1 VSPTVSLIFF
11 NVIGLV
17 VAPFSLNSNA
27 PSPPRLE
34 FFSSGSNEVH
44 RVTIEHSP
52 FRIGRCETSDLRID
66 SAQVSREHAQIYQR
80 GGLWSIRDLGST
92 NGTQVNG
99 KLVRESF
106 LSDGDILAIA
116 ETEMT
121 FVAASVTPFQRM
133 ATQPIQ
139 LRASTKLPAILPSEI
154 SQMRALTEAM
164 LWQAIPLQLATVV
177 SLRSGHAVACFVHFT
192 EHTKSTSEF
201 MTGHAVCK
209 RYRELTRLQAI
220 EKAQLQS
227 TANQIFL
234 TADVADF
241 DSSQELFYQL
251 EQLRDETGH
260 DFELGVSISMQ
271 EIPDITVL
279 ENVFWEVRNAKML
292 LGLVNF
298 QGSSGQVLELG
309 SCAPDYL
316 VLSSKMLTGATAN
329 TQTLRRL
336 ELVLITCKQLGIKVV
351 LPHCDCQRTI
361 SQCRQL
367 GYEFALQT
375 ITSNEKVDR
384 QNEVCLAS

>member
-1 VSPTVSLIFF
+1 VGVPHSLIF

-17 VAPFSLNSNA
+17 VASFSLNSNE

-34 FFSSGSNEVH
+34 FFQNGSNEVH

-80 GGLWSIRDLGST
+80 GGMWSIRDLGST

-116 ETEMT
+116 ETEVT
-121 FVAASVTPFQRM
+121 FVASSVTPFQRM

-139 LRASTKLPAILPSEI
+139 LRASTKLPALLPCEI
-154 SQMRALTEAM
+154 SQMRALTEAT
-164 LWQAIPLQLATVV
+164 LWQAIPLHLATVV
-177 SLRSGHAVACFVHFT
+177 SFRSGQADACFVRFT
-192 EHTKSTSEF
+192 EHANSTPEF
-201 MTGHAVCK
+201 IIGHAVCK
-209 RYRELTRLQAI
+209 RYRELARLLSI
-220 EKAQLQS
+220 EMAHLEPA
-227 TANQIFL
+227 ANRIFL

-241 DSSQELFYQL
+241 ESSQELFDNL
-251 EQLRDETGH
+251 GQLRDETAH

-271 EIPDITVL
+271 EIPDTTAL
-279 ENVFWEVRNAKML
+279 EKAFWEVRNAKLL

-298 QGSSGQVLELG
+298 QGNSGQVLELG

-316 VLSSKMLTGATAN
+316 VLSSKMLAGATAN
-329 TQTLRRL
+329 NQTLRRL
-336 ELVLITCKQLGIKVV
+336 ELVLTSCKQLGIKAV
-351 LPHCDCQRTI
+351 LPRCDCQRTI
-361 SQCRQL
+361 AQCRQV
-367 GYEFALQT
+367 GYEFALQA